1 MKKLMLLSVLVLT
14 ACATVKPV
22 YVRDGVQV
30 YKSTCNGM
38 IRDISDCYA
47 LASEQCAG
55 SFEVVNTVENTY
67 DNMFDDN
74 TEVKTTRYSGNTKT
88 TYTEKGGSSFIKTP
102 MVNRSLFFYCK

>member
-1 MKKLMLLSVLVLT
+1 MKKLMLLSVLALS
-14 ACATVKPV
+14 ACTMVKPV

-30 YKSTCNGM
+30 YKATCNGM

-67 DNMFDDN
+67 DNMFEDD

-88 TYTEKGGSSFIKTP
+88 TYVNKSNSPFIKTP
-102 MVNRSLFFYCK
+102 MINRSLFFYCK